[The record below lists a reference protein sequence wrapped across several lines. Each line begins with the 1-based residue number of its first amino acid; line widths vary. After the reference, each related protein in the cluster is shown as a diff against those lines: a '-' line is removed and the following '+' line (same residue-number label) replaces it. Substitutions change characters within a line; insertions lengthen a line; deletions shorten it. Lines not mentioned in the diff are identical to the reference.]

1 MPPARGVASR
11 KITEICNW
19 KGEAFPH
26 IKRRS
31 RERFIAMS
39 EINVQLNDSAPV
51 QVPSSTTVAEALK
64 KLDRDL
70 AKQALAARVNGREVD
85 LASPIQAPENGD
97 AVRIE
102 PVLPQTRDGLD
113 VLRHSTAHLLA
124 AAVLDLFPGTKL
136 GIGPALLD
144 DPRYGF
150 FYDVIAPRPLTE
162 ADLPVIEKKMRDI
175 AKRNMSYRRDE
186 IPKAEALR
194 IFNERDE
201 PLKCELIDEKAG
213 ETVSVYYID
222 GSPFLDFCL
231 GPHVPNTNR
240 LKAFKVLSLAGAYW
254 KGDAERPQMQRI
266 YGTAFFTQEELDG
279 WLKQREEAEKRD
291 HRRLGR
297 ELDLFSIQE
306 QYGQGLVFWHPK
318 GGIVRQQM
326 EDYLREELIRR
337 NYSFVY
343 TPHIAKRELWQL
355 SGHEQNYGDSM
366 FAPTT
371 LEETEFRLKPMN
383 CPFHIGIYKSQQR
396 SYRDLP
402 QRYSEMGTVY
412 RAELS
417 GTLHGLM
424 RVRGF
429 TVDDA
434 HLFCTPEQIPREIDD
449 CVDFAYQVL
458 KTFGFDKIKFELSVK
473 GSDTSKNYFGLE
485 ADWEKAEQALAAGLD
500 ARGIKYDRVEGEAA
514 FYGPKIDFK
523 IEDAIGRLWQLGT
536 VQWDFNLPERFELE
550 YIGEDNKPHRPVMVH
565 RALFGSIERFFGVLI
580 EHYAGAF
587 PMWLAPVQ
595 VAVLPITDRI
605 NKYAETVAQQLR
617 AAGLRVEVNVRNDKI
632 GAKIRDA
639 QLQKIPFMLVLGDRE
654 MEQSQVAVRERTK
667 GDLGAMS
674 LNDFEQ
680 MAQRLVKTRALA
692 NT

>member
-1 MPPARGVASR
+1 
-11 KITEICNW
+11 
-19 KGEAFPH
+19 
-26 IKRRS
+26 
-31 RERFIAMS
+31 MS
-39 EINVQLNDSAPV
+39 EINIQIKGGPAAQIAGPV
-51 QVPSSTTVAEALK
+51 TVGEALK
-64 KLDRDL
+64 KLDRDA
-70 AKQALAARVNGREVD
+70 AKQALAARVNGQEVD
-85 LASPIQAPENGD
+85 LAFTLNPENGD
-97 AVRIE
+97 ALQIE
-102 PVLPQTRDGLD
+102 PVLPATLEGLD

-124 AAVLDLFPGTKL
+124 AALLDLFPGTKL
-136 GIGPALLD
+136 GIGPALLE

-150 FYDVIAPRPLTE
+150 FYDVIAPRALTE
-162 ADLPVIEKKMRDI
+162 ADLPVIEKRMREL
-175 AKRNMSYRRDE
+175 AKRSLPYRRDE
-186 IPKAEALR
+186 ISKAEALR
-194 IFNERDE
+194 IFAERDE

-222 GSPFLDFCL
+222 GSPFIDFCL
-231 GPHVPNTNR
+231 GPHVPHTGKLR
-240 LKAFKVLSLAGAYW
+240 AFKLLSLAGAYW
-254 KGDAERPQMQRI
+254 MGDATQPQMQRI

-306 QYGQGLVFWHPK
+306 EYGQGLVLWHPK
-318 GGIVRQQM
+318 GGMVRQQM
-326 EDYLREELIRR
+326 EDYLREELIKRD
-337 NYSFVY
+337 YSFVY

-434 HLFCTPEQIPREIDD
+434 HLFCTPDQVRREIDD

-473 GSDTSKNYFGLE
+473 GRDTSKNYFGLE
-485 ADWEKAEQALAAGLD
+485 EDWEKAENALAAGLD
-500 ARGIKYDRVEGEAA
+500 AREIEYERIEGEAA

-536 VQWDFNLPERFELE
+536 VQWDFNLPKRFDLE

-605 NKYAETVAQQLR
+605 NEYGETITQELR
-617 AAGLRVEVNVRNDKI
+617 RAGLRVELNVRSDKI

-639 QLQKIPFMLVLGDRE
+639 QLQKVPFMLVLGDRE
-654 MEQSQVAVRERTK
+654 IQEGKVAVRERTK
-667 GDLGAMS
+667 GDIGAMS
-674 LNDFEQ
+674 LDDFKE
-680 MAQRLVKTRALA
+680 MARRLVESRAIT
-692 NT
+692 NN